1 MNGGGEAAVWAVP
14 AGCESPGLR
23 TSGSHAS
30 GYAFT
35 CFTGTKV
42 QILTLQ
48 ASRSSFE
55 SARATLL
62 LENAVAGMH
71 QATKRMAGGA
81 KEVSEFVLLYQ

>member
-1 MNGGGEAAVWAVP
+1 MEAKRRSGQRLLAASRLGYGQVGCML
-14 AGCESPGLR
+14 AG
-23 TSGSHAS
+23 TQ
-30 GYAFT
+30 FT
-35 CFTGTKV
+35 CFTGAKV

-81 KEVSEFVLLYQ
+81 KEVSVFALLYQ